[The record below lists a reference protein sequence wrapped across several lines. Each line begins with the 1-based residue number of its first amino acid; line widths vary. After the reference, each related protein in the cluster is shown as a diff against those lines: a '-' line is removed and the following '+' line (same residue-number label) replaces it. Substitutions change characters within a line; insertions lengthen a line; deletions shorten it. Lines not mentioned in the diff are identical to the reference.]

1 MTREQEDYIRSLEGF
16 KHCGDHK
23 DLKDYEFIITVN
35 SDGKFSYSYN
45 VVVKYIYQY
54 DILYWARPE
63 DLSPSI
69 LNIILNQWPSWR
81 REEYMEDL
89 KRYNENKTKSL

>member
-1 MTREQEDYIRSLEGF
+1 MTQEQYDYFNRLEGF
-16 KHCGDHK
+16 KWWEDTK

-45 VVVKYIYQY
+45 VVVKYISQY
-54 DILYWARPE
+54 DILYWARPQ
-63 DLSPSI
+63 DLSPSV
-69 LNIILNQWPSWR
+69 LSMILNQWPSWR
-81 REEYMEDL
+81 REEYLEEL

>member
-1 MTREQEDYIRSLEGF
+1 MTQEQHDYFNRLEGF
-16 KHCGDHK
+16 KWWEDTK

-45 VVVKYIYQY
+45 VVVKYISQY
-54 DILYWARPE
+54 DILYWARPQ
-63 DLSPSI
+63 DLSPSV
-69 LNIILNQWPSWR
+69 LSMILNQWPSWR
-81 REEYMEDL
+81 REEYLEEL

>member
-1 MTREQEDYIRSLEGF
+1 MTKEQYDYFNRLEGF
-16 KHCGDHK
+16 KYCDDHK

-45 VVVKYIYQY
+45 VVVKYISQY
-54 DILYWARPE
+54 DILYWARPQ

-69 LNIILNQWPSWR
+69 LSMILNQWPSWR
-81 REEYMEDL
+81 REEYLEEL